1 MKKILSIILCMALLS
16 SGLFVFAAED
26 SSADLIGEEAQSAL
40 EILNS
45 IGVFEE
51 YSNIQTIDKDKEITR
66 AEFADSLAQ
75 ILKIKENSDILYY
88 HDVSKEHFA
97 YKAITALTANGNL
110 HGDGKGMFY
119 PDKTIT
125 QKEALKIL
133 VSVLGYDKEAEANGG
148 DFGAYSKIASRLKL
162 TKNCSSSNKLKFEDM
177 LKLFKNSI
185 IAPMFG
191 FEPDGDDI
199 KYFEDE
205 EKTILSIYYDCY
217 YVEKER
223 VTAVNAVSIYGK
235 TADDDKITIGD
246 NDFVTSSGDMS
257 DYLGCYVNYIY
268 NGELSDDNK
277 IVWLEKNN
285 KNEELSVEGKAN
297 IEGFD
302 PETYKFSYYDEDEK
316 LRSVKIE
323 KNATIIYNGGFE
335 NNLEKAFDM
344 PYTKFKC
351 VANDSGDYDLCMLYN
366 YENQVIEYINSEDKY
381 IKGIGKAENI
391 SIDADDYEYMI
402 ILKADGSELKTDE
415 FVTDMVV
422 SVYSSTDGRYIKIV
436 PSNEKVSGEATKKGI
451 DSDKRSYIDIADEGR
466 FYMHGDL
473 DTDSI
478 TISDNVTLYIDYKGE
493 VAYFKNVPSGGI
505 VAFILKAYSGGDE
518 QFMVKAF
525 TQSGKMEKFETA
537 EKFKVDDEKHT
548 ISDAPESL
556 NEVISLLNESMA
568 IIEFNKEGKI
578 KSIDTPEGKGK
589 LKLDVPLASY
599 TWFTHSEKLG
609 RKVYLDGG
617 TIIIA
622 VPQDVQTADED
633 EFAVLSKSNLKNWGG
648 YSAESYKFSSN
659 DSYADLVL
667 LRNYVKFSTS
677 DTDVPFVV
685 SGVTEALDEDE
696 DEVVTQIEGYNG
708 AAKVSYL
715 CNVGYTPKNVDI
727 GDVYKVSINSK
738 GKIVSLTK
746 VGGANS
752 AVGESTASLT
762 ANERVVVGYVNSV
775 DGNIIKASLSDG
787 STIDEYFDMS
797 TTILVCTPGK
807 KNPVEVGT
815 GADIKPYT
823 YYGIKCS
830 KIVVKSY
837 QQKQKIMVVYNED

>member
-1 MKKILSIILCMALLS
+1 MKKILSVILCIAMIS
-16 SGLFVFAAED
+16 SGIFVFAAED

-40 EILNS
+40 AMLNS

-51 YSNIQTIDKDKEITR
+51 YSDIRIIDKDKEITR

-75 ILKIKENSDILYY
+75 ILNIETSGDILYY
-88 HDVSKEHFA
+88 HDVPKTHFA
-97 YKAITALTANGNL
+97 YKAITALTASGNL
-110 HGDGKGMFY
+110 EGNGKGMFF
-119 PDKTIT
+119 PDETIT

-133 VSVLGYDKEAEANGG
+133 VSVLGYDKEAEVNGG

-223 VTAVNAVSIYGK
+223 VTAANAVSIYGK

-268 NGELSDDNK
+268 NGELGDDNE
-277 IVWLEKNN
+277 IVWLEKNS
-285 KNEELSVEGKAN
+285 KNEELNIEGKEN

-302 PETYKFSYYDEDEK
+302 PENYKFSYYDEDEK

-335 NNLEKAFDM
+335 NNLEKAFEM
-344 PYTKFKC
+344 PYTQFKF
-351 VANDSGDYDLCMLYN
+351 VANDGGDYDLCMLYN
-366 YENQVIEYINSEDKY
+366 YENQVIEYINSGDKY
-381 IKGIGKAENI
+381 IKGMGKAENI
-391 SIDADDYEYMI
+391 SIDADDYEYMLI
-402 ILKADGSELKTDE
+402 IKADGSEFKADD
-415 FVTDMVV
+415 FAVDMVV
-422 SVYSSTDGRYIKIV
+422 SIYRSTDGRYIKIV
-436 PSNEKVSGEATKKGI
+436 PSSEQVSGVANKKGV
-451 DSDKRSYIDIADEGR
+451 DSDKKSYIDIADKGR

-493 VAYFKNVPSGGI
+493 VAYFKNVPSGGVI
-505 VAFILKAYSGGDE
+505 AFILKAYSDE
-518 QFMVKAF
+518 NEKFIVKAF
-525 TQSGKMEKFETA
+525 TQSGKTEKFETA
-537 EKFKVDDEKHT
+537 EKFKVDEEKHN
-548 ISDAPESL
+548 ISDSPESL
-556 NEVISLLNESMA
+556 AEVVSLLSESMA

-578 KSIDTPEGKGK
+578 KSIDTPEGRGK

-609 RKVYLDGG
+609 RKVYLDSE

-659 DSYADLVL
+659 DSYSDLVL

-685 SGVTEALDEDE
+685 SGVTEVLDEDE
-696 DEVVTQIEGYNG
+696 DEVVMQIEGYTG
-708 AAKVSYL
+708 SAKETYL
-715 CNVGYTPKNVDI
+715 CNVGYNPQNVDV
-727 GDVYKVSINSK
+727 GDIYKVSTNSK
-738 GKIVSLTK
+738 GKIVNLSK

-752 AVGESTASLT
+752 KIGESTGSLN

-775 DGNIIKASLSDG
+775 DGNIIKTSLSDG

-823 YYGIKCS
+823 YYGTKCS
-830 KIVVKSY
+830 KIVVKTY
-837 QQKQKIMVVYNED
+837 QQKQKVLVVYNED